1 MGGGGGGA
9 GWRGVAGA
17 RFGAATPGAERRQ
30 ALRTSFG
37 EDELLPQ
44 LQVGATAS

>member
-1 MGGGGGGA
+1 MGGGGRGA
-9 GWRGVAGA
+9 GWRGITGA
-17 RFGAATPGAERRQ
+17 WFGASTPGAERSQ

-37 EDELLPQ
+37 EDEFLPQ